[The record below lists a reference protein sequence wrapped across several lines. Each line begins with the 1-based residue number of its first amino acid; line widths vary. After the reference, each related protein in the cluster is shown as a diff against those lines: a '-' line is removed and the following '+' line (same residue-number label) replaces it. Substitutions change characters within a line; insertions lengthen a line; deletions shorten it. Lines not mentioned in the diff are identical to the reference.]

1 MTAVS
6 GKICISGYAVVRLS
20 VLLLWLGF
28 AVSAPA
34 QLALGPEGL
43 ATANRF
49 FRQTPTGSL
58 RCEVYKREPFMDFM
72 FRYTAGYWVDCRFDQ
87 LEPDH
92 DLVELVRVTP
102 QGVAPTILGEKLHV
116 DPLPPGVLEKRHGKL
131 KDIRYRMSGAIAL
144 GEGRYTV
151 ELLVA
156 ERRGRQFRKRW
167 TITVQPKSKEKMLAH
182 TLAPNTVAPLLS
194 EPWDG
199 KLAKDGL
206 RVTVLLHAASM
217 NPRASKLYAWDR
229 AFLLQS
235 LTSLLKQVPCES
247 VSLIAFNLDQEREVF
262 RQDAFDAAG
271 FEELAQRLRKLELAT
286 VSYKALS
293 RQSWHELLTQLTEE
307 QLKARH
313 PADAVIFLGPTTHFD
328 EKVPREWVQRTEP
341 GSQIFYFEYFPWPYD
356 FPDAI
361 ERLTRDLHG
370 TVFKIH
376 SAGELGQS
384 IQRMLAVAK
393 TLRPESTPLEPA
405 K

>member
-1 MTAVS
+1 VA
-6 GKICISGYAVVRLS
+6 RLPF
-20 VLLLWLGF
+20 LLLWLGF
-28 AVSAPA
+28 ALSARA

-49 FRQTPTGSL
+49 FNLKPSASL
-58 RCEVYKREPFMDFM
+58 KCEVYKREPFMDFM
-72 FRYTAGYWVDCRFDQ
+72 FRYTLGYWVDCRFDQ

-92 DLVELVRVTP
+92 DLVNLVRVTP
-102 QGVAPTILGEKLHV
+102 QGAGSTILGEKLHV
-116 DPLPPGVLEKRHGKL
+116 DPLPPGALEKLHGRL
-131 KDIRYRMSGAIAL
+131 QNIRYRMSGAVAL

-167 TITVQPKSKEKMLAH
+167 TITVKPRSREKTLAP

-194 EPWDG
+194 SPWDG
-199 KLAKDGL
+199 RLTKGGL

-235 LTSLLKQVPCES
+235 LTSLLKQIPCES

-262 RQDAFDAAG
+262 REEKFDAAG
-271 FEELAQRLRKLELAT
+271 FEQLAERLRKLELAT
-286 VSYKALS
+286 TSYKALS
-293 RQSWHELLTQLTEE
+293 RQNWHELLTQLTEE

-313 PADAVIFLGPTTHFD
+313 PADAVIFLGATTHFD
-328 EKVPREWVQRTEP
+328 ERVPKEWVHRTEP
-341 GSQIFYFEYFPWPYD
+341 GSQIFYFEYFPWRYD

-361 ERLTRDLHG
+361 ERLTRDMHG

-376 SAGELGQS
+376 SPGELGQS
-384 IQRMLAVAK
+384 IQKMLALTK
-393 TLRPESTPLEPA
+393 TPRSESTPLEPA